1 MSNIPPFQPMGGASF
16 LIANATSAST
26 PRLLPEGCNQ
36 VALHN
41 TSATAIA
48 YVRVQPLSLS
58 TDSKPSAVVP
68 TTADPAVGDMP
79 VPPGAQIR
87 ITCGWNWKSISAIA
101 SAADG
106 NLVVTPG
113 YGF

>member
-1 MSNIPPFQPMGGASF
+1 MGGASF
-16 LIANATSAST
+16 LIANTATAST

-36 VALHN
+36 VALYN
-41 TSATAIA
+41 TSTTAIA
-48 YVRVQPLSLS
+48 YVRVQPLSRS
-58 TDSKPSAVVP
+58 TDTMPEAVVP
-68 TTADPAVGDMP
+68 TTGDPAVGDIP

-101 SAADG
+101 SAEDG